1 MKTALMSFLLTAS
14 ILVSGCTEPRP
25 EQQSAAAGSK
35 APVDT
40 VITRKM
46 KKKAWIQASLGNY
59 RGAITEVSA
68 VLRRDP
74 RDAEAYFM
82 RFRFTQQITD
92 EPFTSQAVQDL
103 REAAALGHTE
113 ARDILR
119 RYVDY

>member
-1 MKTALMSFLLTAS
+1 MKTALHVFLLTVS
-14 ILVSGCTEPRP
+14 LLVSGCTEPQP
-25 EQQSAAAGSK
+25 EQRLQALESA

-40 VITRKM
+40 AATRKL

-59 RGAITEVSA
+59 RDAITEVSA

-82 RFRFTQQITD
+82 RFRFTQQVTD
-92 EPFTSQAVQDL
+92 EPFTRQAVQDL
-103 REAAALGHTE
+103 REAAALGHPE